1 MKSVKELL
9 LIALCSLDLQL
20 SDISVRVSTSVNS
33 FEVKLEIL
41 NTVHDENYSK
51 LNISSQLYTPF
62 TWLNSPKAS

>member
-62 TWLNSPKAS
+62 TRLNSPKAS